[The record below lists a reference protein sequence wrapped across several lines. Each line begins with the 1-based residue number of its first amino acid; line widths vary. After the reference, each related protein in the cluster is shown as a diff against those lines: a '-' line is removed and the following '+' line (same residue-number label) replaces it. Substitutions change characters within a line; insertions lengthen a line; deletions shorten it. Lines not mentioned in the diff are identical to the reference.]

1 MHPSSTQLVVY
12 GVVALLVIGMLAF
25 RMRQM
30 MRATPFDPYRAWIL
44 PALFLALS
52 GSSLYAAQPAGM
64 DWLWVIGVFLLGL
77 VVGYFRGASI
87 SMSVDPTTHR
97 IMAQGSAW
105 AMLFIVFL
113 IAARSGL
120 SYLLQSEANAI
131 ALRPVMANV
140 LSSVLGAGLF
150 VARGMEM
157 GVRGHRMLVAA
168 KAAPPPTLVDVP

>member
-1 MHPSSTQLVVY
+1 MHPSSTQLIVY
-12 GVVALLVIGMLAF
+12 GVVGLLVIGMLVF
-25 RMRQM
+25 RMRRM

-44 PALFLALS
+44 PVLFLVLS
-52 GSSLYAAQPAGM
+52 GTSLFAAQPAGI
-64 DWLWVIGVFLLGL
+64 DWVWVIGVFLAGL

-105 AMLFIVFL
+105 AMVFIVIL

-120 SYLLQSEANAI
+120 TYLLQSEANTI
-131 ALRPVMANV
+131 ALRPIMANV

-150 VARGMEM
+150 VARGAEM
-157 GVRGHRMLVAA
+157 GLRGHRMLVAA
-168 KAAPPPTLVDVP
+168 KAAPPPALADVP